1 MANICHPVFW
11 RLFKEN
17 LILCLDA
24 FYNFRL
30 YCSCRQIDEWR
41 NKSMN
46 KKLLGVMG
54 ISGAILLGSVYS
66 ISANTSGYE
75 LYKSAL
81 KQTHEADSATMNID
95 FKLED
100 NNQSLMT
107 SSILYKAD
115 MKNQVSTMTSEI
127 ANDEESNKMNMYKQD
142 GSWYVE
148 KDGIDSIYKMEVSKN
163 PHHKNTAELKDDM
176 EKLVDV
182 MTKNLQQQITVAEKN
197 GTHSIDLDLT
207 GKEIPLSVNALSSLM
222 IKHAAMSQDGSDQ
235 ESSGFH
241 IKPTIPEIDHD
252 ITVKQIKIAAD
263 VNKENYVEKQTVKV
277 VVTGK
282 DSNGKSHELV
292 LNFAMKVSDYNKTS
306 VTPVEIPVENVV
318 EFDHS
323 TGGHK

>member
-1 MANICHPVFW
+1 
-11 RLFKEN
+11 
-17 LILCLDA
+17 
-24 FYNFRL
+24 
-30 YCSCRQIDEWR
+30 
-41 NKSMN
+41 MN

-75 LYKSAL
+75 LYKAAL
-81 KQTHEADSATMNID
+81 KQTHEAGSATMSID

-100 NNQSLMT
+100 NNQSLM
-107 SSILYKAD
+107 SANALYKAD
-115 MKNQVSTMTSEI
+115 MKNQVSAMTSEL
-127 ANDEESNKMNMYKQD
+127 ANDKETSKMNMYKQD

-148 KDGIDSIYKMEVSKN
+148 KEGVDSVYKMEMSKN
-163 PHHKNTAELKDDM
+163 PHHKNTTELKDDM
-176 EKLVDV
+176 EKLIDV
-182 MTKNLQQQITVAEKN
+182 TTKNLQQQITVAEKN

-222 IKHAAMSQDGSDQ
+222 IKHAVMIQDGSEQ
-235 ESSGFH
+235 ESSEFH
-241 IKPTIPEIDHD
+241 ITPAIPELDHD

-282 DSNGKSHELV
+282 DSKGKNHELV
-292 LNFAMKVSDYNKTS
+292 LSFSMKVSDYNKTS

-318 EFDHS
+318 EFDHG